1 MTNNQDISLVDRLQ
15 DELRRMRDV
24 FHLPGILLVDTSWI
38 TAFSKQRVGTAL
50 PSLKTDFYKGLFE
63 VALLE
68 LTERDIIFPRET
80 RKEFEIYVD
89 LQKKYLEEA
98 TRKAEI
104 DPTFRG
110 VHMRSRL
117 VKATEK
123 FAGLMSAFPAE
134 AYLDK
139 TILPYIPSLTNA
151 FRDLMSR
158 EGVSR
163 DYGQRYGRSPSLE
176 AHKEHDAQ
184 MMATQVGV
192 ALSHPGKEVRLLTRD
207 SDFLRAHWELEKEK
221 SEGLRNLCE
230 KHRAPYTDRLEER
243 ISVFYDA
250 PIPTEDIG
258 TIKAAEQ
265 AYLHECREHGG
276 KRAALRG

>member
-1 MTNNQDISLVDRLQ
+1 MTDNQEISLVDRLQ

-38 TAFSKQRVGTAL
+38 TAFNKQRVGTAL
-50 PSLKTDFYKGLFE
+50 PSLKTDFYRGLFE

-68 LTERDIIFPRET
+68 LTERDISFPLET

-89 LQKKYLEEA
+89 LQKKYLDEA

-110 VHMRSRL
+110 RHMRSRL
-117 VKATEK
+117 VRATEK
-123 FAGLMSAFPAE
+123 FAGLMSAFPTE
-134 AYLDK
+134 AYLDR
-139 TILPYIPSLTNA
+139 TVLPYISPLTNA
-151 FRDLMSR
+151 FRELMGR

-184 MMATQVGV
+184 MMATQAAV
-192 ALSHPGKEVRLLTRD
+192 AISHPEKEVRLLTRD
-207 SDFLRAHWELEKEK
+207 SDFLRAHWELQRDNA
-221 SEGLRNLCE
+221 SELRYLCE
-230 KHRAPYTDRLEER
+230 KHKAPYMDQLEQR

-250 PIPTEDIG
+250 PIPTEDIA

-265 AYLHECREHGG
+265 AYLRDCRE
-276 KRAALRG
+276 RGRERTETVI